1 MMGSV
6 NAIYADTEA
15 LSDAALVKG
24 GKGGSSAGRG
34 GGEAERASKRFGVE
48 GWSAKAL
55 AC

>member
-1 MMGSV
+1 MR
-6 NAIYADTEA
+6 IQK
-15 LSDAALVKG
+15 LSQTQLWLKEE
-24 GKGGSSAGRG
+24 KGGSSAGRG